1 MINSPTF
8 SESELDEDQDI
19 KNLIKLKHVNI
30 IEYIEDFL
38 FQNRICIIT
47 KYYKVIFLRY
57 S

>member
-47 KYYKVIFLRY
+47 KFYEVIY
-57 S
+57 SN